1 MFLPVR
7 GGLVSSTQQMSSVM
21 ETMSESGGFT
31 SEDACFDLYE
41 DEMIILKVNCQRLSG
56 IMDTIIKIESK
67 SQLRGYPKIWRLRL
81 KTSFWK
87 GTILLDELESALSCG
102 RRTVNGRKGCH

>member
-56 IMDTIIKIESK
+56 IMGLLTGQSCRRMTDIRL
-67 SQLRGYPKIWRLRL
+67 LRWFCILVMDHGGRTGLCMMRLTFR
-81 KTSFWK
+81 KHSF
-87 GTILLDELESALSCG
+87 LL
-102 RRTVNGRKGCH
+102 